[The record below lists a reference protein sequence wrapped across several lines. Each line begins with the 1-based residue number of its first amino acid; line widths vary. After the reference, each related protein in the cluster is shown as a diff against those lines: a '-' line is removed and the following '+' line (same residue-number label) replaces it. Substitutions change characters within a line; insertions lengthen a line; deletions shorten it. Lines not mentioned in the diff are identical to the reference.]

1 MRRSGCFTSG
11 GGVAGLIQQ
20 HHGCSITGKGGVLV
34 LTSIG
39 FANTGIGLAWKEV
52 GSGFVSSLSA
62 AFQRVSINGDSFAV
76 NAMSG
81 FNSERVK
88 FQKGGVRTRAF

>member
-11 GGVAGLIQQ
+11 GGVAGINPATSRVQMVYWFG
-20 HHGCSITGKGGVLV
+20 HPSVS
-34 LTSIG
+34 LTPVFGSAHQG
-39 FANTGIGLAWKEV
+39 

-62 AFQRVSINGDSFAV
+62 ASQLTVKLAV

-81 FNSERVK
+81 FNSEQIR

>member
-1 MRRSGCFTSG
+1 
-11 GGVAGLIQQ
+11 VAGEIQQ
-20 HHGCSITGKGGVLV
+20 HHGCSITGTGGVLV

-39 FANTGIGLAWKEV
+39 FTNTGIGLAWMCG

-62 AFQRVSINGDSFAV
+62 AFKRVSIDCDSFAV

-81 FNSERVK
+81 FDSERVR
-88 FQKGGVRTRAF
+88 FQKGAFTLAPSEALRQRLEE

>member
-20 HHGCSITGKGGVLV
+20 HHGCSITGTGGVLV

-39 FANTGIGLAWKEV
+39 FANTGIGSAWMWV
-52 GSGFVSSLSA
+52 GLDVGQFGFRLEPVGCIPA
-62 AFQRVSINGDSFAV
+62 CV
-76 NAMSG
+76 N
-81 FNSERVK
+81 
-88 FQKGGVRTRAF
+88 QL

>member
-39 FANTGIGLAWKEV
+39 FADTSVGSADQG

-62 AFQRVSINGDSFAV
+62 AFKRVSIDCDSFAV

-81 FNSERVK
+81 LNSERVR

>member
-39 FANTGIGLAWKEV
+39 FADASIWV
-52 GSGFVSSLSA
+52 GSSGRFGFRLEPVGCIQA
-62 AFQRVSINGDSFAV
+62 CV
-76 NAMSG
+76 N
-81 FNSERVK
+81 RL
-88 FQKGGVRTRAF
+88 